1 MTLQNYN
8 EWNRTKTDKD
18 KVLERYPNAKSE
30 KKIVSVEKKLRFP
43 DRIVIRKQHGYEVV
57 AGPYKWF
64 RADTNAREGWRSI
77 WDSIKR
83 DDQKKEAQEKKEKM
97 LNDFSY
103 FESQFLFSGIS
114 MFRLTETQITNMK
127 RQIWDEI
134 KSHN

>member
-1 MTLQNYN
+1 MTLQNYD

-18 KVLERYPNAKSE
+18 KVLERYPDAKSE

-43 DRIVIRKQHGYEVV
+43 DRIVLRKQHGYEVV

-77 WDSIKR
+77 WDSIRR

-97 LNDFSY
+97 LNDFNY
-103 FESQFLFSGIS
+103 FKSQFHFSGIAFFDLS
-114 MFRLTETQITNMK
+114 ENQISNMK
-127 RQIWDEI
+127 KRIWEEI
-134 KSHN
+134 KLHN